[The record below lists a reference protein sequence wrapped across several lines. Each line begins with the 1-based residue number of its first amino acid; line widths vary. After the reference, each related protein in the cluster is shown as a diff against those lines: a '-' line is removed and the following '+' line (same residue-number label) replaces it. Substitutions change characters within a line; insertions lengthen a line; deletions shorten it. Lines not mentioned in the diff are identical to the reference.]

1 MTTPNQNCL
10 ILVDGS
16 SFLFRAFHAVPP
28 LTTPDGMP
36 SNAIYGVINMLRKLI
51 KDHPTEYFTVI
62 FDAPG
67 KTFRNDL
74 YAEYKAHR
82 PPMPDDLRVQIEPL
96 HNLIRAMGLPLIM
109 EPDVEADDVM
119 GALAKYA
126 EQQNFQVIIS
136 TGDKDMAQLVNKHI
150 TLENTMSNTRM
161 DVQGVIDK
169 FGVTPEQI
177 IDYLALM
184 GDVSDNIPGVPKV
197 GPKTA
202 AKWLNQYGSLENLIA
217 AADEIKGKVGENLRD
232 TIDQLPLSKALT
244 TIKCDLDLPFEMADL
259 KKQSVDNAEL
269 REHLTELGFTT
280 WIKALDNPPPT
291 TSNNEQVAAPAPDT
305 HYETVLTE
313 EAFDQWL
320 TQLKN
325 AELFA
330 FDTETTSLNYSVAE
344 IVGVSFAV
352 EANKAAY
359 VPLAH
364 VYPGTPEQ
372 LNREKVLETLR
383 PLLEDPNK
391 AKLGQNLKYDAHILA
406 NHGITLRGIHHD
418 TMLESYVF
426 NSTATKH
433 NMDDLAKTYLNI
445 ETIHYEDVAG
455 KGVKQIPFQEVDL
468 EQAGPYAAEDAD
480 ITLKLHQTLLPKLQ
494 EQPQLEALYNE
505 LEIPLINVLVQ
516 IEENGVLLNRDTC
529 LPYKVRSLPSI
540 LPVSNNKRMKLLGKL
555 ST

>member
-1 MTTPNQNCL
+1 MTSPNEKNL

-51 KDHPTEYFTVI
+51 KDHPTDYFTVI

-96 HNLIRAMGLPLIM
+96 HNLIRTMGLPLIM

-126 EQQNFQVIIS
+126 EQQGFQVIIS
-136 TGDKDMAQLVNKHI
+136 TGDKDMAQLVNEHI
-150 TLENTMSNTRM
+150 TLENTMSNTHM

-217 AADEIKGKVGENLRD
+217 AADEIRGKVGENLRD
-232 TIDQLPLSKALT
+232 TLDQLPLSKALT
-244 TIKCDLDLPFEMADL
+244 TIKCDLNLPFEMADL
-259 KKQSVDNAEL
+259 KKRVVDNEEL
-269 REHLTELGFTT
+269 REQLIELGFTT
-280 WIKALDNPPPT
+280 WIKALDNSPPT
-291 TSNNEQVAAPAPDT
+291 TSNNEQVHTPTADT
-305 HYETVLTE
+305 DYETVLTE
-313 EAFDQWL
+313 QAFDQWL
-320 TQLKN
+320 AKLKN

-330 FDTETTSLNYSVAE
+330 FDTETTSLNYSIAE

-372 LNREKVLETLR
+372 LNREKILETLR
-383 PLLEDPNK
+383 PLLK
-391 AKLGQNLKYDAHILA
+391 TQIRQNW
-406 NHGITLRGIHHD
+406 G
-418 TMLESYVF
+418 
-426 NSTATKH
+426 
-433 NMDDLAKTYLNI
+433 KT
-445 ETIHYEDVAG
+445 
-455 KGVKQIPFQEVDL
+455 
-468 EQAGPYAAEDAD
+468 
-480 ITLKLHQTLLPKLQ
+480 
-494 EQPQLEALYNE
+494 
-505 LEIPLINVLVQ
+505 
-516 IEENGVLLNRDTC
+516 
-529 LPYKVRSLPSI
+529 
-540 LPVSNNKRMKLLGKL
+540 
-555 ST
+555 

>member
-1 MTTPNQNCL
+1 
-10 ILVDGS
+10 
-16 SFLFRAFHAVPP
+16 
-28 LTTPDGMP
+28 
-36 SNAIYGVINMLRKLI
+36 
-51 KDHPTEYFTVI
+51 VI

-74 YAEYKAHR
+74 YADYKAHR
-82 PPMPDDLRVQIEPL
+82 PPMADDLRVQIAPL

-119 GALAKYA
+119 GALAKHA
-126 EQQNFQVIIS
+126 EKQGFQVIIS
-136 TGDKDMAQLVNKHI
+136 PGDNDMAQLVNEHI

-161 DVQGVIDK
+161 DIQGVIDK

-217 AADEIKGKVGENLRD
+217 AADEIKGKVGENLRN

-244 TIKCDLDLPFEMADL
+244 TIKCDLDLPFEMTDL
-259 KKQSVDNAEL
+259 KKRTVDDKEL
-269 REHLTELGFTT
+269 REHLIELGFTT
-280 WIKALDNPPPT
+280 WIKALDNPPPI
-291 TSNNEQVAAPAPDT
+291 TSKNKQVVAPVVDT

-313 EAFDQWL
+313 EIFDQWI

-330 FDTETTSLNYSVAE
+330 FDTETTSLNYSIAE

-352 EANKAAY
+352 EANNAAY

-364 VYPGTPEQ
+364 GYPGTPEQ
-372 LNREKVLETLR
+372 LDRAKVLEILR

-418 TMLESYVF
+418 TCWNRMFSIAPLP
-426 NSTATKH
+426 
-433 NMDDLAKTYLNI
+433 NI
-445 ETIHYEDVAG
+445 IWM
-455 KGVKQIPFQEVDL
+455 
-468 EQAGPYAAEDAD
+468 
-480 ITLKLHQTLLPKLQ
+480 TLLKH
-494 EQPQLEALYNE
+494 
-505 LEIPLINVLVQ
+505 I
-516 IEENGVLLNRDTC
+516 
-529 LPYKVRSLPSI
+529 
-540 LPVSNNKRMKLLGKL
+540 
-555 ST
+555 